1 MYKIIGGDQQE
12 YGPVTAEQ
20 IRQWVAEGRA
30 NGQTLARAE
39 GSAEWKPLSALPEF
53 ADVFRSM
60 PPAPPLPTA
69 GFAAGPS
76 AVEEILARDYDL
88 DIGSCIVRA
97 WELVKQNFWPV
108 VGITFLVVIAMNV
121 ITQGIGLISRAS
133 MQEMINNRQINP
145 VGVMLSLLAW
155 TISLPVQTVF
165 TGGLYMYYLK
175 LIRGQEAGISDA
187 FSGLTSALGPLA
199 LLGLVQGLLV
209 LLGIVPCLIPGIYL
223 SVAWIFATP
232 LVIDRQIGFWDA
244 MELSRKVVSRHWFT
258 MFALMLVVGLLGICG
273 LLACC
278 IGLFVTIP
286 IGWVALMYAYE
297 DIFGPRTAPAP

>member
-69 GFAAGPS
+69 GFAAGPP
-76 AVEEILARDYDL
+76 AVEEILTRDYDL

-145 VGVMLSLLAW
+145 VGVVLSLLAW

-187 FSGLTSALGPLA
+187 FSGLTSALVPLA

-209 LLGIVPCLIPGIYL
+209 LLGIAACLIPGIYL

-258 MFALMLVVGLLGICG
+258 MFALMLVMGLLGICG

-278 IGLFVTIP
+278 VGLFVTIP